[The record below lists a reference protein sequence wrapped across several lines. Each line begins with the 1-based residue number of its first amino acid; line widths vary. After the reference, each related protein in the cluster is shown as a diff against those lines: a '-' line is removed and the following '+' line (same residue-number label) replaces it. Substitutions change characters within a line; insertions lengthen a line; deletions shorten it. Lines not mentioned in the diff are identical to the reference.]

1 LEPFK
6 HKMWAVEG
14 PTLGPNILAAP
25 NGPYLSA
32 PWTGEELTE
41 ETGRPDPV
49 GGNTASRLTDN
60 ANNAQHRFYQSVQ
73 YVGGQKYLTTVYFQV
88 GTYTDGITIT
98 LDGASTVV
106 SVDAFGV
113 PTVRVGSVTNL
124 RVELVG
130 SSFFKVTFNHVGH
143 DQTFFIVNFGSAGA
157 TSYAGSGQ
165 TQTFWGLSSQTS
177 T

>member
-1 LEPFK
+1 
-6 HKMWAVEG
+6 MWAVEG
-14 PTLGPNILAAP
+14 PTLGPNILTAP
-25 NGPYLSA
+25 NGPYLDA
-32 PWTGEELTE
+32 PWTAEELTE
-41 ETGRPDPV
+41 TTGRPDPV

-73 YVGGQKYLTTVYFQV
+73 YASGQTYLTTVYFQV

-98 LDGASTVV
+98 LDGANTVV

-113 PTVRVGSVTNL
+113 VTSNVGATNVRVQ
-124 RVELVG
+124 LVG

-143 DQTFFIVNFGSAGA
+143 DQTFFIVNFGPVA
-157 TSYAGSGQ
+157 SYVGSGH